1 MPWYKCVIFLR
12 KNYNFDIPAVA
23 NALSKRHREIRQ
35 KEFICKPC
43 HKQLKDG
50 KYSNNVQNCDHSDLF
65 RSNVNHEQHSQDNLH
80 DSRTHNEN
88 SVTCD
93 FPSLNMT
100 QTTILTNYCL
110 CTCCHKTDIPRSQCI
125 ISKASK
131 YNFGNAVVREA
142 LSNRFSIPT
151 SQEYIGK
158 KCDKH
163 LLAEKM
169 PINSTASQMRSLSH
183 KPQQKCIHCHTV
195 PTDNFQSLTRQ
206 NMEKIHL
213 SIK

>member
-1 MPWYKCVIFLR
+1 MPWYKCVIFLT

-65 RSNVNHEQHSQDNLH
+65 GSNVNHEQGSQDNLH
-80 DSRTHNEN
+80 ESRTHNEN
-88 SVTCD
+88 NVTCD

-125 ISKASK
+125 IFKESK
-131 YNFGNAVVREA
+131 YNFDNAVV
-142 LSNRFSIPT
+142 
-151 SQEYIGK
+151 
-158 KCDKH
+158 
-163 LLAEKM
+163 
-169 PINSTASQMRSLSH
+169 
-183 KPQQKCIHCHTV
+183 
-195 PTDNFQSLTRQ
+195 
-206 NMEKIHL
+206 
-213 SIK
+213 